1 MQTDASFR
9 TMQWSSPWW
18 EAQALPPQVSPLLSA
33 ADREHGFEGGPLC
46 STAPVL
52 PGPDVHSDL
61 HIRGHARE
69 TAVHSFRG
77 APAVVAVVIAGGAV
91 GGVHRHGDPA
101 VQVGVGPAGH
111 IAVRRFAELRRQAGT
126 TGPDLYRVL
135 LRY

>member
-1 MQTDASFR
+1 MQTDASLR
-9 TMQWSSPWW
+9 TMQRSSPWW
-18 EAQALPPQVSPLLSA
+18 EAQALPPQVSPLISA
-33 ADREHGFEGGPLC
+33 ANREHGFEGGPLC

-61 HIRGHARE
+61 HIRGEARV

-91 GGVHRHGDPA
+91 GCVHRHGDPA
-101 VQVGVGPAGH
+101 VQVAVGPAGH
-111 IAVRRFAELRRQAGT
+111 IAVRRFAEVRRQAGT
-126 TGPDLYRVL
+126 IGPDLYRVL